1 MKGLER
7 EPGIANALARGP
19 ELRTKPAPS
28 RTRTRRVPRPCLSVV
43 VPLFREGGQVTHTI
57 AAIVDVLTSLGT
69 TFELILVDDGS
80 PDDTWQA
87 ITGAASTYPFIRAA
101 RLSRNF
107 GKEASVCAGLE
118 MSRGDAV
125 VVMDGDLQH
134 PPSLIPE
141 MLRLWRSGEVDVVD
155 AVKEERGKE
164 SVWSRIGASLFY
176 RSFNA
181 LAGQDLRGASDYK
194 LLDRR
199 VVNAWLQ
206 MKERSVFFRGMSA
219 WLGFRRKQV
228 HFKVE
233 ERRSGQ
239 SKWSTLKLV
248 QLALTAV
255 TAFSTA
261 PLHLVSAA
269 GAVFAVFALVLGA
282 QALYLKLTGAAVT
295 GFTTVILL
303 LLIIGCVLMFAL
315 GIIGE
320 YLARIYDEVKARP
333 RYVVAEW
340 IEREP

>member
-1 MKGLER
+1 MDQVKDVRRSAPVVSER
-7 EPGIANALARGP
+7 SLA
-19 ELRTKPAPS
+19 A
-28 RTRTRRVPRPCLSVV
+28 RVSRPCLSVV
-43 VPLFREGGQVTHTI
+43 VPLYREGRQVRQTV
-57 AAIVDVLTSLGT
+57 AVLAEVLRALDAS
-69 TFELILVDDGS
+69 FELILIDDGS
-80 PDDTWQA
+80 PDDTWAA
-87 ITGAASTYPFIRAA
+87 ITEAAGRYDFIRAV

-118 MSRGDAV
+118 MARGDAV

-134 PPSLIPE
+134 PPALIPE
-141 MLRLWRSGEVDVVD
+141 MLRLWRQGDADVID
-155 AVKEERGKE
+155 AVKQDRGKE
-164 SVWSRIGASLFY
+164 TAFSRISASLFY

-181 LAGQDLRGASDYK
+181 LAGQDLKGASDYK

-199 VVNAWLQ
+199 VVDAWLQ

-228 HFKVE
+228 YFTVP
-233 ERRSGQ
+233 ERQNGASG
-239 SKWSTLKLV
+239 WSTLKLIR
-248 QLALTAV
+248 LALTAV

-269 GAVFAVFALVLGA
+269 GAVFAVFALALGA

-320 YLARIYDEVKARP
+320 YLARIYEEVKARP
-333 RYVVAEW
+333 RYVVAES
-340 IEREP
+340 IERER